1 MRMITL
7 VTALAAFWLLLS
19 GHYTTWVN
27 SLGALSVLLV
37 SYIVLRMDHTD
48 SRPVSLRLGWCLLK
62 YFVWLF
68 GQVISANIA
77 VARRVLQPKMP
88 IKPVW
93 EKVGVKVDSPLQK
106 TLYANSVTLT
116 PDTLTMHIDDEYF
129 LVHALWPE
137 SIEGLREGDMQ
148 RRVQETGI

>member
-48 SRPVSLRLGWCLLK
+48 SRPVSLRLGWRLLK
-62 YFVWLF
+62 YFAWLF

-77 VARRVLQPKMP
+77 VARRILQPQMP
-88 IKPVW
+88 IEPVW
-93 EKVGVKVDSPLQK
+93 EKVDVKVDSPLQK

-116 PDTLTMHIDDEYF
+116 PDTLTMHIDDEHF